1 MSSEENPIVTWAVQL
16 TGSAGTLRRWEG
28 LFTDPELAIVEGEGA
43 EGFSL
48 RSTRFD
54 GLPGNEIQGVAA
66 DLVGKMNSVIAQ
78 FGGAEPVSVGQC
90 LAIFAD
96 GTRERHV
103 FMDFTMPIEIALTS
117 GTITFDEAEKAE
129 VIRWLR
135 LAERQDYIAD
145 ALRFL
150 HRGTWFDL
158 YFACEVL
165 GYDCG
170 DQHKLMQRQ
179 WAKDT
184 NWNSSDRMP
193 TSTAMRAQHP
203 APHSSYRCQKR
214 AFFWKELSERGSPKS
229 LNRSPEKNR

>member
-1 MSSEENPIVTWAVQL
+1 MSEENPIVTWVAQL

-28 LFTDPELAIVEGEGA
+28 LFTDPELAIVDGEGA

-48 RSTRFD
+48 RSARFD

-66 DLVGKMNSVIAQ
+66 DLVEKLNSVIAQ
-78 FGGAEPVSVGQC
+78 FGGAEPVNVGQC

-96 GTRERHV
+96 GTRGRHV
-103 FMDFTMPIEIALTS
+103 FMDFPMSIEIAPAS

-129 VIRWLR
+129 VLRWLR
-135 LAERQDYIAD
+135 LAEREDYVAD

-150 HRGTWFDL
+150 RRGTWFDL

-179 WAKDT
+179 WAKEYELELVRQ
-184 NWNSSDRMP
+184 NANLYRH
-193 TSTAMRAQHP
+193 ARP
-203 APHSSYRCQKR
+203 ASRPSRLLS
-214 AFFWKELSERGSPKS
+214 LSEARG
-229 LNRSPEKNR
+229 LLEGAIRAWLAEKA

>member
-1 MSSEENPIVTWAVQL
+1 MSEENPIVTWAAQL

-48 RSTRFD
+48 RSARFD
-54 GLPGNEIQGVAA
+54 GLPSSEIQRVAV
-66 DLVGKMNSVIAQ
+66 DLVEKMNSVIAQ

-96 GTRERHV
+96 GTRGRHV
-103 FMDFTMPIEIALTS
+103 FMDVTGQIDIALTS
-117 GTITFDEAEKAE
+117 GTITFDETEKAE
-129 VIRWLR
+129 LLRWLR
-135 LAERQDYIAD
+135 LAEREDYVAD

-179 WAKDT
+179 WAKEYELELVRL
-184 NWNSSDRMP
+184 NANLYRH
-193 TSTAMRAQHP
+193 ARP
-203 APHSSYRCQKR
+203 ASRPSRFLS
-214 AFFWKELSERGSPKS
+214 LSEARGRLEGAIRAWLTEKS
-229 LNRSPEKNR
+229 

>member
-1 MSSEENPIVTWAVQL
+1 MSEENPIVTWAVQL
-16 TGSAGTLRRWEG
+16 TGSTGTLRRWEG
-28 LFTDPELAIVEGEGA
+28 LFTDAELAIVEGEGA

-54 GLPGNEIQGVAA
+54 GLPSSEIQGAAA

-96 GTRERHV
+96 GTRGKHV
-103 FMDFTMPIEIALTS
+103 FMDFTGPIDIALTS
-117 GTITFDEAEKAE
+117 ETITFDEAEKAQ
-129 VIRWLR
+129 VLSWLR
-135 LAERQDYIAD
+135 LAEHEDYVAD

-150 HRGTWFDL
+150 HRGTWFDV

-179 WAKDT
+179 WAKQCELELVRQ
-184 NWNSSDRMP
+184 NANLYRHARP
-193 TSTAMRAQHP
+193 TSRP
-203 APHSSYRCQKR
+203 SRLLS
-214 AFFWKELSERGSPKS
+214 LSEARGLLEGAIRAWLAEKS
-229 LNRSPEKNR
+229 